1 VCNSIEKDSGRMK
14 FKFSAGY
21 IVVNKNSKK
30 FLFLR
35 NSRGWLDFPKGEIEK
50 TENAKEAALRE
61 LEEETGLKKEE
72 IAIDPFFV
80 YSFKYFF
87 YGEDKEVIAKT
98 VKIFLCETEKEEIK
112 ISPEHVGYVWL
123 SYEEAMK
130 NLSFKTTKKVIE
142 VAFNYLTKKQK
153 IEELN
158 KEYEEK
164 IKNEIEEKKL
174 KLSKNFVPGEGNL
187 NAKIFIVGQA
197 PGEEE
202 DKQKRPFVGKAGKLL
217 DEVLKKNRI
226 KREECYIT
234 SVVQFFPF
242 ENRVPE
248 DYEVQMCLPF
258 LKKQIEIVK
267 PEIIVLLG
275 NVAAKAFGF
284 SLKDRGFHSTLNGK
298 FFVTFHPA
306 AALRGNKEAKQ
317 ALIEDFKKIK
327 QLLGP

>member
-1 VCNSIEKDSGRMK
+1 MK

-87 YGEDKEVIAKT
+87 YGENKEVIAKT

-130 NLSFKTTKKVIE
+130 NLSFKTTKKVVE

-187 NAKIFIVGQA
+187 NARIFIVGQA

-242 ENRVPE
+242 ENRAPE
-248 DYEVQMCLPF
+248 DYEIQICLPF

-267 PEIIVLLG
+267 PEIVVLLG
-275 NVAAKAFGF
+275 NVAAKTFGF

-327 QLLGP
+327 ELLGP

>member
-1 VCNSIEKDSGRMK
+1 MK

-87 YGEDKEVIAKT
+87 YGENKEVIAKT

-130 NLSFKTTKKVIE
+130 NLSFKTTKKVVE

-187 NAKIFIVGQA
+187 NARIFIVGQA

-298 FFVTFHPA
+298 FFITFHPA
-306 AALRGNKEAKQ
+306 AALRGNKEAKK

>member
-1 VCNSIEKDSGRMK
+1 ME

-30 FLFLR
+30 FLFLK
-35 NSRGWLDFPKGEIEK
+35 NSKGWLDFPKGQIEK

-61 LEEETGLKKEE
+61 LEEETGIKNNE
-72 IAIDPFFV
+72 IIIDPFFV

-87 YGEDKEVIAKT
+87 YTEDKQMVAKT

-130 NLSFKTTKKVIE
+130 KLSFSTSKKVVKE
-142 VAFNYLTKKQK
+142 AFNYLIKKEKMQ
-153 IEELN
+153 ELN

-164 IKNEIEEKKL
+164 VKKEIEEKNL

-187 NAKIFIVGQA
+187 NARIFIIGQA

-202 DKQKRPFVGKAGKLL
+202 DIQKRPFVGKAGKLL

-248 DYEVQMCLPF
+248 DFEIQMCLPF
-258 LKKQIEIVK
+258 LKKQIDIVK

-284 SLKDRGFHSTLNGK
+284 SLKDRGFHSTLEGK
-298 FFVTFHPA
+298 FFVTYHPA
-306 AALRGNKEAKQ
+306 AALRGNKEAKE

-327 QLLGP
+327 ELLGP

>member
-1 VCNSIEKDSGRMK
+1 ME

-30 FLFLR
+30 FLFLK
-35 NSRGWLDFPKGEIEK
+35 NSKGWLDFPKGQIEK

-61 LEEETGLKKEE
+61 LEEETGIKNNE
-72 IAIDPFFV
+72 IIIDPFFV

-87 YGEDKEVIAKT
+87 YSEDKQMVAKT

-130 NLSFKTTKKVIE
+130 KLSFSTSKKVVKE
-142 VAFNYLTKKQK
+142 AFNYLIKKEKMQ
-153 IEELN
+153 ELN

-164 IKNEIEEKKL
+164 VKKEIEEKNL

-187 NAKIFIVGQA
+187 NARIFIIGQA

-202 DKQKRPFVGKAGKLL
+202 DIQKRPFVGKAGKLL

-242 ENRVPE
+242 ENRAPE
-248 DYEVQMCLPF
+248 DFEIQMCLPF
-258 LKKQIEIVK
+258 LKKQIDIVK
-267 PEIIVLLG
+267 PKIIVLLG
-275 NVAAKAFGF
+275 AIAAKAFGF
-284 SLKDRGFHSTLNGK
+284 SLKDRGLHSTQEGE
-298 FFVTFHPA
+298 FYITYHPA
-306 AALRGNKEAKQ
+306 AALRGNKEAEE

-327 QLLGP
+327 KLLGP